1 MSASSQTSSFARDR
15 LKLVPP
21 PAQRY
26 LSSLMEE
33 VKTIVNWLSEDDELN
48 QYRLR
53 IYWVSWTKAI
63 VIVSDITSLPGRKI
77 ADLTLQIIRLVKDCF
92 DLFPNQIMLVEHYS
106 ISNVPNGDVYFH
118 LLSVNNEVIRYD
130 ISEDELTC
138 LIGLPIKQ
146 E

>member
-21 PAQRY
+21 PAERY

-92 DLFPNQIMLVEHYS
+92 DLFPNQIMLVEHYP
-106 ISNVPNGDVYFH
+106 ISSLREDLYLHV
-118 LLSVNNEVIRYD
+118 LCVNNETMRYE
-130 ISEDELTC
+130 ISEDELSRLTYY
-138 LIGLPIKQ
+138 LM
-146 E
+146 